1 MTHIRGSIVIS
12 ISARLAEGPGFNS
25 RLRSLLSSPF
35 NLAKPLF
42 AKPRWLTCGCLLT
55 RSSLPT
61 SVNKQAEL
69 KQVTTDPFL
78 FFK

>member
-55 RSSLPT
+55 STCLLNGVSKQAKL
-61 SVNKQAEL
+61 NKQVPDI
-69 KQVTTDPFL
+69 K
-78 FFK
+78 